1 MDDSTTLKNPA
12 PAFRT
17 PPHILIPKLVQSRN
31 KWKDKAG
38 RRKRELKKAQIRS
51 RDLSLSRQRW
61 KERALAAEQQVQ
73 ELQRQLQ
80 QAQAQFEHARA
91 EIAQLQEL
99 PKKTACLLN
108 S

>member
-1 MDDSTTLKNPA
+1 MDGSTTLKHPT

-17 PPHILIPKLVQSRN
+17 PPHILIPKLLLSRN

-73 ELQRQLQ
+73 QLQQQLQ
-80 QAQAQFEHARA
+80 QAQAQCEHACA
-91 EIAQLQEL
+91 KGAQLQEQ
-99 PKKTACLLN
+99 KKTACLLN